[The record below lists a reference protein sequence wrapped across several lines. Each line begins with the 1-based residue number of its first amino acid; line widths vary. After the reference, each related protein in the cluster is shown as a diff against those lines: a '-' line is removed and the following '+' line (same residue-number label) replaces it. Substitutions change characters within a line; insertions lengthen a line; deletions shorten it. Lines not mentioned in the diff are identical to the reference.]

1 MKLSPELNSKIFDKD
16 IEKSANRDGF
26 GEGLLEAGEK
36 MKEVMALSADLVES
50 TRVEPFAK
58 EFPER
63 FVECGVA
70 EQNMASVASGLASV
84 GKIPFI
90 TSYAM
95 FSPGRNWEQIRTT
108 IAYNDQNV
116 KIIGAHSGVSVGP
129 DGATHQ
135 AIEDIAIMRVMPNMI
150 VLAPADKHEARAAT
164 VFAANHKGP
173 VYIRLGRSK
182 VPEVFKSDVT
192 FKLGKA
198 KWLIE
203 MEEHRKDTVG
213 LVVTGTVCH
222 EALLAAKELDRLGFG
237 VSVLHM
243 PSVKPLDEKALLQL
257 AEEHDLIVT
266 VEEHQSAGGL
276 GGAVSE
282 YLSSTRPSRIL
293 RVGVKDQFGQSGDP
307 EELLKHYEIDNI
319 SIVVAVKKVFA
330 IEKI

>member
-1 MKLSPELNSKIFDKD
+1 MKLSPELNPKIFDKD

-36 MKEVMALSADLVES
+36 NGEVMALSADLVES
-50 TRVEPFAK
+50 TRVEPFSK
-58 EFPER
+58 KFPDR
-63 FVECGVA
+63 FIECGVA
-70 EQNMASVASGLASV
+70 EQNMASVASGLAAI

-116 KIIGAHSGVSVGP
+116 KIIGAHSGISVGP

-150 VLAPADKHEARAAT
+150 VLAPADKYEARAMT
-164 VFAANHKGP
+164 LFAANHKGP

-182 VPEVFKSDVT
+182 VPEIFKSDIK
-192 FKLGKA
+192 FDLGKG

-213 LVVTGTVCH
+213 IVVTGTVCH

-237 VSVLHM
+237 VSVLHL
-243 PSVKPLDEKALLQL
+243 PSIKPLDEKTLLQL
-257 AEEHDLIVT
+257 AEEHDLVVT
-266 VEEHQSAGGL
+266 VEEHQGAGGL
-276 GGAVSE
+276 GGAVAE
-282 YLSSTRPSRIL
+282 YLSTVRPSRIL
-293 RVGVKDQFGQSGDP
+293 RVGVKDQFGQSGEP

-319 SIVVAVKKVFA
+319 SIVVAVKKIFA